1 MSAAGSTPGRKGSI
15 RLCRSIEMRHVRYA
29 WSNRIARAHRILLTS
44 VLPAT
49 LAFSTTAAELE
60 CRGKDISGA
69 TSCWSK
75 SSSAALHSFP
85 INLVDLPDVI
95 VGGIR
100 HRLRNNAVSHYR
112 VTLNPGDLTWSWLSL
127 EVAGTAFGP
136 ATTRYF
142 EDRETQQP
150 FFQEIAGREKLRGI
164 IRIRDHSR
172 TGWLGVYKR
181 ASSTRWCFA
190 AVLAFEPSAWGAG
203 RADELYE
210 MILRM
215 KDCTGR
221 RTRVQMEDWLHS
233 VRAVPEG
240 YNGK

>member
-49 LAFSTTAAELE
+49 LTFSTTAAELE

-150 FFQEIAGREKLRGI
+150 FFQKIASTPARHRPCRESKNGHLLAQFEDV
-164 IRIRDHSR
+164 IR
-172 TGWLGVYKR
+172 
-181 ASSTRWCFA
+181 
-190 AVLAFEPSAWGAG
+190 
-203 RADELYE
+203 
-210 MILRM
+210 
-215 KDCTGR
+215 
-221 RTRVQMEDWLHS
+221 
-233 VRAVPEG
+233 RAVGAVEAGLAMACSGTRKVAWPEP
-240 YNGK
+240 